1 MNSSF
6 AALRG
11 LWAQM
16 PGSARRAMPCILA
29 IGIFLRAFRF
39 DLFEF
44 KADELEGI
52 TRGLAAPAQHWWIG
66 HGASAS
72 VHIPFGPAFS
82 YIMGLLTAI
91 SPDPY
96 IITSF
101 FLAANIIILML
112 AVLFFAEFSNSP
124 KQFFLCV
131 LLFSLS
137 PYLIIFSRKIWQ
149 PNLMLLFVIPLVLMI
164 KRVHKDPRLFIPIGL
179 LSSIVV
185 QLHHS
190 GIFYLPLLFCFVVI
204 TEVVRR
210 RTENADRRTED
221 GGRRLRWLAGG
232 FIAFIV
238 PLIPYL
244 NFLVRHF
251 QQTGITQWATRA
263 SHHLCVQG
271 ALKWVLFS
279 ATGNDFWRYMFYGK
293 PGEWNWPVRLLPGAA
308 TIFCYFLIVP
318 FLLGVFK
325 YSKNAVALIRGN
337 PSNSPETPDLKDL
350 LCPISIVFLFL
361 IYCFVLDFGRPH
373 HFTIILP
380 FLILALSEGILS
392 LGGFSRPDTIDNSHA
407 TRRFV
412 RGATVNLETRG
423 EEQVLAAPLDASR
436 PPSVR
441 RVRAVRVLLGLGLIS
456 YALQYPFVLSYV
468 SVNNGST
475 GEYGICYR
483 EQKNVAEK
491 IAAAAGHGQIRLNPL
506 ETAVALRPAHKE
518 ELQDTI
524 AYICKTG
531 FDTEVLF
538 NATPQPGAKV
548 LKLVKTGE
556 RLNLEVE

>member
-1 MNSSF
+1 MNSPF

-16 PGSARRAMPCILA
+16 PRSARCAIPCILA
-29 IGIFLRAFRF
+29 MGIFLRAFRL

-96 IITSF
+96 ILTSF

-124 KQFFLCV
+124 RQFFLCV

-164 KRVHKDPRLFIPIGL
+164 KRVHKDPRLFSPIGL

-190 GIFYLPLLFCFVVI
+190 GIFYLPLLFCFVVV

-210 RTENADRRTED
+210 RTENGDRGTED
-221 GGRRLRWLAGG
+221 GRSRLRWLAGG

-251 QQTGITQWATRA
+251 QQAGITQWATRA

-293 PGEWNWPVRLLPGAA
+293 PGEWNWPVRLLPGAV

-325 YSKNAVALIRGN
+325 YSKNAVAIIRGN
-337 PSNSPETPDLKDL
+337 PSNSPESPDLKDL

-373 HFTIILP
+373 HFTIIIP

-392 LGGFSRPDTIDNSHA
+392 LGGFSRQDTTDN
-407 TRRFV
+407 
-412 RGATVNLETRG
+412 
-423 EEQVLAAPLDASR
+423 APLGASR

-441 RVRAVRVLLGLGLIS
+441 RLRAVRVLLGLGLIS

-475 GEYGICYR
+475 GEYGICFR
-483 EQKNVAEK
+483 EQKIVAKK
-491 IAAAAGHGQIRLNPL
+491 IAAAAGHGQIRLNPM
-506 ETAVALRPAHKE
+506 ETAEALRPAHKE

-524 AYICKTG
+524 AYICKTE

-538 NATPQPGAKV
+538 NAEPQPGAKV

-556 RLNLEVE
+556 RLSLEVE